1 MKTLRLIG
9 IAVIAIIMN
18 MSFISCSDDEEIQFS
33 IPIVANT
40 NIPQEV
46 LNMPDENGNIIT
58 VPYAKVTFS
67 AITIK
72 LYIED
77 GKTSDYPINF
87 EVNSSVE
94 WNVTEANSGGINPVY
109 LIIKQT
115 VGQIGYTNNTFY
127 LSLESLKELAKK
139 YSSVTNWIDFK
150 DNNGRILGR
159 LKFEIFDLKYLN

>member
-33 IPIVANT
+33 
-40 NIPQEV
+40 
-46 LNMPDENGNIIT
+46 IIT

-109 LIIKQT
+109 LKIKQT